1 MDNVVEAINSV
12 AIKEGFDLRNTD
24 SKLELAQAL
33 MKGEQ
38 TSNSII
44 HRFGGGLYIRE
55 AYYPKNTLIVGQE
68 HVSEHMNVLLKGSIN
83 VIDGDGST
91 QTLVAPHMFVAKAGS
106 KVGFTLEDVV
116 WQNIYVTNSTDVE
129 YLESTLFKS
138 PDILKQHQQQKLL
151 EEYPQH
157 EEDRQDFLKMVEESG
172 WTLEDIELAS
182 KHRED
187 CIPFPDGSYSIC
199 AGNSPIQGKGMFS
212 TAVIKQHSLIAPM
225 RLGGCRTPAGYLTNH
240 SKTPNA
246 MAFVND
252 LGDMFLI
259 AIRDISGMVGGDL
272 GEEITL
278 DYRQVMLVNNLWKGA
293 DKCLLESH

>member
-1 MDNVVEAINSV
+1 VSV
-12 AIKEGFDLRNTD
+12 KEGFDLRTTE
-24 SKLELAQAL
+24 SKLELAEVL
-33 MKGEQ
+33 MKKEQ
-38 TSNSII
+38 ASVSII

-55 AYYPKNTLIVGQE
+55 AHYPKNALIVGQE

-91 QTLVAPHMFVAKAGS
+91 QTLVAPYMFVAKAGS

-116 WQNIYVTNSTDVE
+116 WQNIYVTDSTDVE
-129 YLESTLFKS
+129 YLEATLFKS

-182 KHRED
+182 KYRED

-199 AGNSPIQGKGMFS
+199 AGDSPIQGKGMFS
-212 TAVIKQHSLIAPM
+212 TAVIKQQSIIAPM
-225 RLGGCRTPAGYLTNH
+225 RLGGYRTPAGYLVNH

-252 LGDMFLI
+252 LGDMFLV
-259 AIRDISGMVGGDL
+259 AIQDISGMAGGDL

-278 DYRQVMLVNNLWKGA
+278 DYRQVMKINNLWKGPEL
-293 DKCLLESH
+293 CQHQWLPQ